1 MTLQASNRRCV
12 FQQQE
17 GGRVN
22 VLHTLLYVSVARIVC
37 KVLFQMEKNKGLSPK
52 SFPS

>member
-17 GGRVN
+17 GDRVN

-37 KVLFQMEKNKGLSPK
+37 KVFQMEKNKGLSPK